1 MNRVDAVDRCK
12 WRKMIK
18 VVRWSGWVCVGECFF
33 WYRPT
38 RVVPDQRP
46 LNGCVCVCCRFFVP
60 SSIHPSI
67 GLMSSYF
74 DGLLFHV
81 ADVYRTCT
89 RVRCSS
95 AAVFS
100 KRNYAPKS
108 LPQSRLACN
117 VLIPIFLLA
126 LLLCFLYVL
135 LFYYFYFFIAFC
147 QTNYLNIYHTDLHD
161 ICRIYRTLAVD

>member
-1 MNRVDAVDRCK
+1 M
-12 WRKMIK
+12 
-18 VVRWSGWVCVGECFF
+18 GECFF

-46 LNGCVCVCCRFFVP
+46 LNGCVCVRVCVCVCVCVYVVVS

-67 GLMSSYF
+67 HRPMSSYF

-89 RVRCSS
+89 KVRCSS

-100 KRNYAPKS
+100 RRNYAPKS

-135 LFYYFYFFIAFC
+135 LFYYFYFLLLSVRPIISTFTTPIFTKFAG
-147 QTNYLNIYHTDLHD
+147 LIELW
-161 ICRIYRTLAVD
+161 L

>member
-1 MNRVDAVDRCK
+1 M
-12 WRKMIK
+12 
-18 VVRWSGWVCVGECFF
+18 GECFF

-46 LNGCVCVCCRFFVP
+46 LNGCVCVCVCVLSFLRSFV
-60 SSIHPSI
+60 HPSI
-67 GLMSSYF
+67 HLSIGLCQVTLTACY
-74 DGLLFHV
+74 V

-89 RVRCSS
+89 KVRCSS

-100 KRNYAPKS
+100 RRNYAPKS

-135 LFYYFYFFIAFC
+135 LFYYFYFLLLSVRPIISTFTTPTFTKFAGLIE
-147 QTNYLNIYHTDLHD
+147 LWL
-161 ICRIYRTLAVD
+161 

>member
-1 MNRVDAVDRCK
+1 M
-12 WRKMIK
+12 
-18 VVRWSGWVCVGECFF
+18 GECFF

-46 LNGCVCVCCRFFVP
+46 LNGCVCVCVCVLSFLRSFVHP
-60 SSIHPSI
+60 SIHPSI

-100 KRNYAPKS
+100 RRNYAPKS

-117 VLIPIFLLA
+117 VLISIFLLA

-135 LFYYFYFFIAFC
+135 LFYYFYFYCFLSD
-147 QTNYLNIYHTDLHD
+147 QLSQRLPNRSSRNVQD
-161 ICRIYRTLAVD
+161 